1 MNTLSV
7 WCWVFNFNFNF
18 FFKNPNQEKNN
29 NKWYENLRYIKKCRN
44 YPSCPLT
51 EVLFLYFPIRS
62 SIQVPFKF
70 HSSFVSLLGTSQI
83 FHLALHFIAGEGM
96 KCFPCLADSFLICP
110 GALGFP
116 TSCTICGALAPNG
129 PGASRY
135 TLYDQHPRYSQT
147 PAIYPARIKKIQMQ
161 LSWCY
166 LPLSPDFLNWLF
178 FLKWIIKNIKIC
190 SYWYH
195 ESLT

>member
-7 WCWVFNFNFNF
+7 WCWVFNFNFYF
-18 FFKNPNQEKNN
+18 FFSKTQ
-29 NKWYENLRYIKKCRN
+29 IKKKTTTSDMKICAILRN
-44 YPSCPLT
+44 AETIQVVHWRKSCFYT
-51 EVLFLYFPIRS
+51 FQFE
-62 SIQVPFKF
+62 VPFKF
-70 HSSFVSLLGTSQI
+70 RSSFVSLLGTSQI

-178 FLKWIIKNIKIC
+178 F
-190 SYWYH
+190 
-195 ESLT
+195 

>member
-1 MNTLSV
+1 MKI
-7 WCWVFNFNFNF
+7 CAI
-18 FFKNPNQEKNN
+18 
-29 NKWYENLRYIKKCRN
+29 LRNAETIQVVHWRK
-44 YPSCPLT
+44 SCFYT
-51 EVLFLYFPIRS
+51 FQFE
-62 SIQVPFKF
+62 VPFKF

-178 FLKWIIKNIKIC
+178 FFKWIIKKHKDLLVLVSWVFNIEDQLKWKLTKKLNKKI
-190 SYWYH
+190 SRYLMH
-195 ESLT
+195 NS

>member
-135 TLYDQHPRYSQT
+135 TLYDQHPRYSQYQQS
-147 PAIYPARIKKIQMQ
+147 IQRGLKKYRCNFHDVICH
-161 LSWCY
+161 LVLIS
-166 LPLSPDFLNWLF
+166 LIGF
-178 FLKWIIKNIKIC
+178 FFFKWIIKNIKIC

-195 ESLT
+195 ESLI

>member
-1 MNTLSV
+1 MQKLSKLSIDGSL
-7 WCWVFNFNFNF
+7 VFILSN
-18 FFKNPNQEKNN
+18 
-29 NKWYENLRYIKKCRN
+29 
-44 YPSCPLT
+44 S
-51 EVLFLYFPIRS
+51 
-62 SIQVPFKF
+62 KF

-178 FLKWIIKNIKIC
+178 FFKWIIKNIKIC

>member
-29 NKWYENLRYIKKCRN
+29 NKWYENLRDIKKCRN

-83 FHLALHFIAGEGM
+83 FHLALHFIQRGL
-96 KCFPCLADSFLICP
+96 KKYRCNFHDVICHLVLISLI
-110 GALGFP
+110 G
-116 TSCTICGALAPNG
+116 
-129 PGASRY
+129 
-135 TLYDQHPRYSQT
+135 
-147 PAIYPARIKKIQMQ
+147 
-161 LSWCY
+161 
-166 LPLSPDFLNWLF
+166 F
-178 FLKWIIKNIKIC
+178 FLEWIIKKHKDLLVLVSWVFNIEDQLK
-190 SYWYH
+190 WK
-195 ESLT
+195 LTKKLNK

>member
-18 FFKNPNQEKNN
+18 FFKNPNQEK
-29 NKWYENLRYIKKCRN
+29 KQTSDMKICAILRNAETIQVVHWRK
-44 YPSCPLT
+44 S
-51 EVLFLYFPIRS
+51 LFLYFPIRS
-62 SIQVPFKF
+62 SIQIPFKF

-178 FLKWIIKNIKIC
+178 FKNESLKNIKIC

-195 ESLT
+195 ESLI

>member
-1 MNTLSV
+1 MQKLSKLSIDGSL
-7 WCWVFNFNFNF
+7 VFILSNSKFH
-18 FFKNPNQEKNN
+18 
-29 NKWYENLRYIKKCRN
+29 
-44 YPSCPLT
+44 S
-51 EVLFLYFPIRS
+51 S
-62 SIQVPFKF
+62 SIQVSFKF
-70 HSSFVSLLGTSQI
+70 RVVTRDQSNFPLGP
-83 FHLALHFIAGEGM
+83 ALYIAGEGM

-178 FLKWIIKNIKIC
+178 FKMNNKK
-190 SYWYH
+190 
-195 ESLT
+195 T